1 MSDKPSLPKGTR
13 DFGPAQMARRN
24 YIFDT
29 IRAVFQKFGYAP
41 LETPSM
47 EKLSVLTGK
56 YGDEGDQLLFKIL
69 DNGDFF
75 SSVDEYYNLTTVQM
89 SELTIYFK
97 EVLDEAESIVR
108 DLIEETK
115 KLLKKSD
122 DLIALIREVEKI
134 ALDKVSEYFAD
145 KIKNRK
151 GKTGVLLDGLWPM
164 LEDSGVRNRLV
175 SLILDMVTES
185 DRRVFSKDDSDK
197 TAMVFYKNDL
207 VARDM
212 VPAFSKLYT
221 EKQLSGFSISQQITN
236 SISGKGLRYDL
247 TVPFARYV
255 VMNQHE
261 ITFPFRRYQIQPVWR
276 AERPQKGRYREFY
289 QCDADVVGTNSLIC
303 EAEIVLMLEE
313 VFGKLGLID
322 YTIKVNNRKVL
333 HGLVETLG
341 AQGKETDLLVAI
353 DKLDKIG
360 VEKVTDE
367 LRERGFSD
375 KAIQQ
380 LQPIFSLTGSNE
392 RKLATLSDLLT
403 DSAVGQEG
411 IAELREVFSL
421 AEALGSD
428 LAHLEL
434 DVTLARG
441 LSYYTGAIFEVKS
454 NQGSLTSSIS
464 GGGRYDDLTGIF
476 GLPDVSG
483 VGISFG
489 VDRLYDVLEE
499 LNLFPEES
507 NASTQVLLINFDR
520 QTERQ
525 ILPLLTQLRQAD
537 IATEMYPEPVKL
549 KKQFAYADKKGIP
562 YALVIGSKELASQQY
577 SLKDLRSGEQEA
589 LSMEAII
596 QRVKQ

>member
-1 MSDKPSLPKGTR
+1 MPMSDKPSLPKGTR

-24 YIFDT
+24 YLFDT
-29 IRAVFQKFGYAP
+29 IRTVFQKFGYAP

-69 DNGDFF
+69 DTGDF
-75 SSVDEYYNLTTVQM
+75 L
-89 SELTIYFK
+89 SEAT
-97 EVLDEAESIVR
+97 AE
-108 DLIEETK
+108 DYQTGAQA
-115 KLLKKSD
+115 LLP
-122 DLIALIREVEKI
+122 KI
-134 ALDKVSEYFAD
+134 A
-145 KIKNRK
+145 
-151 GKTGVLLDGLWPM
+151 
-164 LEDSGVRNRLV
+164 
-175 SLILDMVTES
+175 
-185 DRRVFSKDDSDK
+185 
-197 TAMVFYKNDL
+197 
-207 VARDM
+207 
-212 VPAFSKLYT
+212 
-221 EKQLSGFSISQQITN
+221 
-236 SISGKGLRYDL
+236 GKGLRYDL

-276 AERPQKGRYREFY
+276 ADRPQKGRYREFY
-289 QCDADVVGTNSLIC
+289 QCDADVVGTDSLIC

-313 VFGKLGLID
+313 VFEKLGLTD
-322 YTIKVNNRKVL
+322 YIIKVNNRKVL

-375 KAIQQ
+375 EAIQR

-392 RKLATLSDLLT
+392 EKLATLSDLLT

-411 IAELREVFSL
+411 VTELREVFSL

-464 GGGRYDDLTGIF
+464 GGGRYDDLTGVF
-476 GLPDVSG
+476 GLPNVSG

-507 NASTQVLLINFDR
+507 SASTQVLLINFDR

-525 ILPLLTQLRQAD
+525 ILPLLTQLRQAGV
-537 IATEMYPEPVKL
+537 ATEIYPEPVKL
-549 KKQFAYADKKGIP
+549 KKQFTYADKKGIP

-577 SLKDLRSGEQEA
+577 SLKDLRSGEQEV
-589 LSMEAII
+589 LSLEAII
-596 QRVKQ
+596 RRVKQ